1 MEKHINNVDVNLYQ
15 GFINRYNALPVS
27 KRENWRENG
36 MVFPYDEPTLY
47 YTSKDGETIEDYIL
61 QVIPEWAISSDS
73 IEAYGTEDAKNYYL
87 DEPTPDSLFKQN
99 LKLIVVH
106 HNFQLMY
113 SEEIEYQ
120 NQDIDFEFNNTDFI
134 SRMKLI
140 NQANNF
146 NKLSRDTS
154 KLFTLGDTLK
164 LLDCIPERLRDL
176 QLYVYDITSDQFLVA
191 NGIDPYDVNAQ
202 PSIDNPVQ
210 INYVQTKYLKR
221 TVLCSKVLRVND
233 VINYLKTIPRKL
245 RDLPLYVY
253 DYSTDLC
260 LRAISINTYYAN
272 KLPNDLNPLRVNF
285 KGKKGSN
292 IQIEKKANTRYGL
305 NFNNL
310 MKLSTFGKPENRE
323 YYAAFNE
330 LFKFNELADEIDD
343 FNNEMPK
350 GFPRLKCCQNRFY
363 SDTYVYFDR
372 DVFNKYNATEIN
384 NLIRCFCGQASWSEY
399 SAQFDSDD
407 DYIIS
412 EDRFI
417 DHAKNLVN
425 DQLIQNF

>member
-1 MEKHINNVDVNLYQ
+1 MEKHINNVDINLYQ

-47 YTSKDGETIEDYIL
+47 YTSKDGETVEDYVL
-61 QVIPEWAISSDS
+61 QIVPEWAISSDS
-73 IEAYGTEDAKNYYL
+73 IEAYGTEDAQNYYL
-87 DEPTPDSLFKQN
+87 EGTIPDELFKQN

-106 HNFQLMY
+106 HDFQLMY

-120 NQDIDFEFNNTDFI
+120 NYDTEFEFNNTDFM
-134 SRMKLI
+134 SRMKAI

-146 NKLSRDTS
+146 DVLSMDSS
-154 KLFTLGDTLK
+154 KIYTLNDALMF
-164 LLDCIPERLRDL
+164 LESIPERSRTL
-176 QLYVYDITSDQFLVA
+176 QLYTYDVNSNCFLVA
-191 NGIDPYDVNAQ
+191 NGITPYDVNAQ

-221 TVLCSKVLRVND
+221 TVLCSKVLIVSD
-233 VINYLKTIPRKL
+233 VIDYLKTIPRKL

-260 LRAISINTYYAN
+260 QKAISISSYYSN
-272 KLPNDLNPLRVNF
+272 KTPNALNPLKVNF
-285 KGKKGSN
+285 KGKKDSH
-292 IQIEKKANTRYGL
+292 IQVEKEFNTRYGL

-330 LFKFNELADEIDD
+330 LFKFNELAGEIDD

-350 GFPRLKCCQNRFY
+350 GFPKLKCCQNRFS

-384 NLIRCFCGQASWSEY
+384 NLIRRFCGQASWSEY

>member
-154 KLFTLGDTLK
+154 KLFPLGDTLK
-164 LLDCIPERLRDL
+164 LLDCIPMLL
-176 QLYVYDITSDQFLVA
+176 
-191 NGIDPYDVNAQ
+191 
-202 PSIDNPVQ
+202 
-210 INYVQTKYLKR
+210 
-221 TVLCSKVLRVND
+221 TV
-233 VINYLKTIPRKL
+233 
-245 RDLPLYVY
+245 
-253 DYSTDLC
+253 
-260 LRAISINTYYAN
+260 
-272 KLPNDLNPLRVNF
+272 
-285 KGKKGSN
+285 
-292 IQIEKKANTRYGL
+292 
-305 NFNNL
+305 
-310 MKLSTFGKPENRE
+310 
-323 YYAAFNE
+323 
-330 LFKFNELADEIDD
+330 
-343 FNNEMPK
+343 
-350 GFPRLKCCQNRFY
+350 
-363 SDTYVYFDR
+363 
-372 DVFNKYNATEIN
+372 
-384 NLIRCFCGQASWSEY
+384 
-399 SAQFDSDD
+399 
-407 DYIIS
+407 
-412 EDRFI
+412 
-417 DHAKNLVN
+417 
-425 DQLIQNF
+425 